1 MRMSAIQN
9 DSEMTAHFERKV
21 AEGKNKMNVINTV
34 RNKLFTGVLLS
45 SKTYVNMRIAI
56 LESAHNPRKNY
67 RKNVC

>member
-34 RNKLFTGVLLS
+34 RNKLFTGFCCPQ
-45 SKTYVNMRIAI
+45 KHT
-56 LESAHNPRKNY
+56 
-67 RKNVC
+67 